1 MPSALEQKFSTNNF
15 QLQRAVSVLRSG
27 GVIAYPTEAVWGLG
41 CDPHDEQAVLRLLAL
56 KQRDWRK
63 GVILIAADVEQL
75 MPYLRGLSEEKLSV
89 LRASWPGPN
98 TWLIPNNGTA
108 PAWITG
114 GRSTLAV
121 RVTAHPLAAALCQQF
136 GGALVS
142 TSANRAGKK
151 PARSVFDVRCS
162 FGDTLDAVL
171 PGALG
176 GLQKPTQIRD
186 VMTGEICRMA

>member
-1 MPSALEQKFSTNNF
+1 MPSVPDATLQQHQFH
-15 QLQRAVSVLRSG
+15 LQRAVSVLRCG

-41 CDPHDEQAVLRLLAL
+41 CDPHNEEAVTRLLAL

-75 MPYLRGLSEEKLSV
+75 APYLRGLPEEKRAV

-98 TWLIPNNGTA
+98 TWLVPDNGAA

-121 RVTAHPLAAALCQQF
+121 RVTAHPLAAALCRQF

-151 PARSVFDVRCS
+151 PARSLFDVRCG

-171 PGALG
+171 PGTLG